1 MSYVLD
7 PIDQKYYW
15 DGQGDINDIPAKA
28 VGKIKPSPSTTTDLN
43 KAAEKI
49 FQDIAS
55 GVGTAPSAQD
65 FDVYWNTGKSE
76 YQGSQFVSGETA
88 RSFASIEQD
97 FKNLSIKDPEYLRWV
112 NALKKTEFG
121 SSFPKKKTPSK
132 GQVLSALRKAGQEAS
147 ITGTSL
153 QDLVYNNAEYA
164 ATGTGTSA
172 QAKANSIATIKAR
185 ALNIG
190 AELTDSQAAD
200 IAVKYAQG
208 GMSAEVLDATIAK
221 VGKIDVTKGQLS
233 KDKNDLK
240 QWAFSNNVNYSESW
254 FDTTAANIAK
264 GILTKE
270 TALSEI
276 TNQAKL
282 NNPAEY
288 FVKGLDTGRSI
299 RQSSSPAIKFLSQV
313 RGVDEESISLDDPF
327 VKRYRTARD
336 EKGNPTIMPDWQFEQ
351 IVMNEDPTY
360 QTSRMAQNTYMS
372 LANSLGQF
380 FGKSISGGNISG

>member
-7 PIDQKYYW
+7 PIDQMYYW
-15 DGQGDINDIPAKA
+15 DGQGNINDIPVEA
-28 VGKIKPSPSTTTDLN
+28 VGKVKPSPSNTVDLS

-55 GVGTAPSAQD
+55 GAGAVPSAQD

-76 YQGSQFVSGETA
+76 YQGSQFVSGETP
-88 RSFASIEQD
+88 RSFASIEQE
-97 FKNLSIKDPEYLRWV
+97 FKNLSIKDPEYLKWV

-121 SSFPKKKTPSK
+121 SSFPKKKTPTK
-132 GQVLSALRKAGQEAS
+132 GQVISALRKAGQEAS

-164 ATGTGTSA
+164 AAGTGTSA

-190 AELTDSQAAD
+190 VELTDGQAAKL
-200 IAVKYAQG
+200 AVDYAQG
-208 GMSAEVLDATIAK
+208 GMSAEVLDANIAK
-221 VGKIDVTKGQLS
+221 LGKVDVNKGQLS

-240 QWAFSNNVNYSESW
+240 QWAFANGVNYSESW
-254 FDTTAANIAK
+254 FDTTTANIAK

-299 RQSSSPAIKFLSQV
+299 RQSVSPAIRYLSQV
-313 RGVDEESISLDDPF
+313 RGTDEESISLDDPF
-327 VKRYRTARD
+327 VKRYRSARD

-351 IVMNEDPTY
+351 IVMKEDPTY
-360 QTSRMAQNTYMS
+360 PTSQMAQSTFVP
-372 LANSLGQF
+372 LLNSLGQF
-380 FGKSISGGNISG
+380 FGKTVRGGI

>member
-7 PIDQKYYW
+7 PVDQMYYW
-15 DGQGDINDIPAKA
+15 DGQGNINDIPVEA
-28 VGKIKPSPSTTTDLN
+28 VGKIKPNPFATTDLN

-55 GVGTAPSAQD
+55 GVGTVPSTQD

-76 YQGSQFVSGETA
+76 YQGSQFVSGETP
-88 RSFASIEQD
+88 RSFASIEQE
-97 FKNLSIKDPEYLRWV
+97 FKNYSIKDPEYLRWV
-112 NALKKTEFG
+112 NALRKTEFG

-153 QDLVYNNAEYA
+153 QDLVYNNTEYA
-164 ATGTGTSA
+164 AKGTGTSA

-240 QWAFSNNVNYSESW
+240 QWAFANGVNYSESW

-299 RQSSSPAIKFLSQV
+299 RQSSSPAIKYLSQV

-351 IVMNEDPTY
+351 IVMKEDPTY
-360 QTSRMAQNTYMS
+360 PTSQIAQNTFVP
-372 LANSLGQF
+372 LLNSLGQF
-380 FGKSISGGNISG
+380 FGKTVRGGI